1 MARRVRPRSPLPQV
15 AILALAATAGTI
27 HAGCQF
33 NPGSLS
39 GGDGTPADAMPV
51 PDDGQPQPPDGPQPP
66 DDGAQPPPDGPQPPP
81 DGAQPPPDGPQGP
94 ADAAPLPGPNT
105 LVDRGLLTRYF
116 IDEDTDGT
124 DTMTLEDSG
133 PAPTMSLDI
142 DYDGQGSFIDDG
154 GNRGV
159 RWNAITQNGTAEAPL
174 PEDGKVW
181 LGLDGSTTGTIEMVI
196 DVDAFLDGSR
206 LSHIGEGADVGVF
219 TLRID
224 DPQGLTLTWNNDF
237 NTNRVSWNV
246 DLVAA
251 GRTVLHVVYD
261 SARPTVAERARL
273 YVNGVE
279 QPVDSG
285 TLPGR
290 DETIL
295 LPDSAFLY
303 SLGNTEAGNRGVAGT
318 FFYASMYSAA
328 LDPAEVAHNFDILV
342 DDDDGPGGGP

>member
-1 MARRVRPRSPLPQV
+1 MVRRVRPRSPLPQV

-51 PDDGQPQPPDGPQPP
+51 PDDGQPQPPDGAQPP
-66 DDGAQPPPDGPQPPP
+66 DDGGMTPDGAQPPPDGP
-81 DGAQPPPDGPQGP
+81 QPPPDGPQGP

-133 PAPTMSLDI
+133 PAPTVPLTI
-142 DYDGQGSFIDDG
+142 DYDDNGEFIDDS

-159 RWNAITQNGTAEAPL
+159 RWNAITQNGTAEALL

-196 DVDAFLDGSR
+196 DVDTFLDGSR
-206 LSHIGEGADVGVF
+206 LSHIGEGADSGVF

-224 DPQGLTLTWNNDF
+224 VPEGLTLTWNNNF
-237 NTNRVSWNV
+237 NANHVSWNV
-246 DLVAA
+246 GVLTA

-261 SARPTVAERARL
+261 SRRVTIAERVRL

-279 QPVDSG
+279 QPVDG
-285 TLPGR
+285 GIQPGR
-290 DETIL
+290 DETIE
-295 LPDSAFLY
+295 LPDSAFVY
-303 SLGNTEAGNRGVAGT
+303 SLGNTEAGGRGVAGT

-328 LDPAEVAHNFDILV
+328 LDPAEVAHNFGILD
-342 DDDDGPGGGP
+342 DDDDGP